1 MAAHDRRAN
10 DPERPINHIVAGA
23 AVDIDLMV
31 GSNTEETRLFLLSDG
46 SIDRITDEAI
56 LAVLAAYGLPAEA
69 LSSYRAAHPRASVGD
84 LFSAIQTVVLAHPR
98 YLPRRRP
105 RDEARASHVN
115 VRARLAPP
123 QLGGR
128 LGAAHGVE
136 IRFLFDT
143 RFVVELSTRSS
154 TDLLLL
160 VMSVVLAGWVGV
172 AFLFYKNGRACEAA
186 RRGSLIANT
195 GVGRGGSGR
204 DKLFN
209 GPSESEH
216 KEETQ

>member
-1 MAAHDRRAN
+1 MPRSAISRGSPRSTGKRSPNARSTASLT
-10 DPERPINHIVAGA
+10 GA

-31 GSNTEETRLFLLSDG
+31 GSNTEERRLFLLSDG

-105 RDEARASHVN
+105 RDERPGLPRTCTSSPG
-115 VRARLAPP
+115 APRSWEVAW
-123 QLGGR
+123 GR
-128 LGAAHGVE
+128 PTGWRYLSSS
-136 IRFLFDT
+136 I

-154 TDLLLL
+154 TDFFC
-160 VMSVVLAGWVGV
+160 W
-172 AFLFYKNGRACEAA
+172 
-186 RRGSLIANT
+186 
-195 GVGRGGSGR
+195 
-204 DKLFN
+204 
-209 GPSESEH
+209 
-216 KEETQ
+216 